1 MADAGPERRLCR
13 SRSQFDGEDVSIDGS
28 GDTFYAV
35 RLSRTGLCF
44 GIRDVG
50 AADTTYNAFPLSLS
64 NVDNLKPKPWDPAW
78 PEA

>member
-1 MADAGPERRLCR
+1 M
-13 SRSQFDGEDVSIDGS
+13 
-28 GDTFYAV
+28 
-35 RLSRTGLCF
+35 CF